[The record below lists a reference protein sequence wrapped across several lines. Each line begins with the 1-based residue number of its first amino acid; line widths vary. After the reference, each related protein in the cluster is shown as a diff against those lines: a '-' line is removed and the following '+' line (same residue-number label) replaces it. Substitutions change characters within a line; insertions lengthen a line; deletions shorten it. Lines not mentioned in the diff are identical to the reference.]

1 MDRPGLNNP
10 DEFPDD
16 SILARQLG
24 PAHAAW
30 NAFTEMLKN
39 DHPQAVAEW
48 RYYHDGKSWLCKVTQ
63 KQKTLLWIAAWDKY
77 FSVAAYLNAK
87 AEDLVRASSLA
98 GALKDSFLQ
107 STGKF
112 RSIRVE
118 VRKQADLRAV
128 KELLA
133 IKLKLK

>member
-1 MDRPGLNNP
+1 MDRPGLNDP
-10 DEFPDD
+10 DEFPDER
-16 SILARQLG
+16 ILARQLG
-24 PAHAAW
+24 PALGAW

-48 RYYHDGKSWLCKVTQ
+48 RYYQDGKSWLCKVTH
-63 KQKTLLWIAAWDKY
+63 KQKTLLWVAAWDKY

-98 GALKDSFLQ
+98 RDLKDPFLK
-107 STGKF
+107 SSGKF

-118 VRKQADLRAV
+118 VRQPADLRAV
-128 KELLA
+128 EELLA